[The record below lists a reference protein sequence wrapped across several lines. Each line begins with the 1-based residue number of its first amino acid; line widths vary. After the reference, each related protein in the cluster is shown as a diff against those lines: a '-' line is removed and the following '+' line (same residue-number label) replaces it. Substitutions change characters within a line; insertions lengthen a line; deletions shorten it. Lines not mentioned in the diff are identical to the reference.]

1 MKYVLLYEAP
11 IDLGKARSLFT
22 EHRATWQKFRD
33 SGELLMIGPFSDPSA
48 GAMGVFTT
56 RAAAEEFVRLDP
68 FVTQG
73 AVRKWT
79 VHEWNEV
86 LSA

>member
-33 SGELLMIGPFSDPSA
+33 SGELLMIGPF
-48 GAMGVFTT
+48 
-56 RAAAEEFVRLDP
+56 
-68 FVTQG
+68 VTQG